1 MGFQIIATSVLAGL
15 LAGWLA
21 GTVMKR
27 GGVGLAG
34 DVSIGLGGSIIGS
47 WIFLWVSPG
56 QDWLAMAIV
65 ALVGAASAIVGQRKI
80 LPGHA

>member
-1 MGFQIIATSVLAGL
+1 MSFQIVSTGMLAGL

-21 GTVMKR
+21 GMFMKR
-27 GGVGLAG
+27 GGIGLAG
-34 DVSIGLGGSIIGS
+34 DIAIGLGGSIVGS

-65 ALVGAASAIVGQRKI
+65 AFVGAASAIVGQRKI
-80 LPGHA
+80 LPGSA

>member
-1 MGFQIIATSVLAGL
+1 MGFQIVATSMLAGL

-21 GTVMKR
+21 GMVMKR

-34 DVSIGLGGSIIGS
+34 DIGIGLGGSIVGS

-56 QDWLAMAIV
+56 PNWPAMAIV
-65 ALVGAASAIVGQRKI
+65 ALIGAASAIVGQRKI

>member
-1 MGFQIIATSVLAGL
+1 MNFQIVATSMLAGL
-15 LAGWLA
+15 LVGWLA
-21 GTVMKR
+21 GMVMKR
-27 GGVGLAG
+27 GALGLAG
-34 DVSIGLGGSIIGS
+34 DVGIGLGGSIVGS
-47 WIFLWVSPG
+47 WIFLWVSPA

>member
-1 MGFQIIATSVLAGL
+1 MNFQIVATSMLAGL

-21 GTVMKR
+21 GRVMKR
-27 GGVGLAG
+27 GALGLAG

-47 WIFLWVSPG
+47 WIFLWVSPA

>member
-1 MGFQIIATSVLAGL
+1 MLAGL

-21 GTVMKR
+21 GRVMKR
-27 GGVGLAG
+27 GALGLAG

-47 WIFLWVSPG
+47 WIFLWVSPA

>member
-1 MGFQIIATSVLAGL
+1 MSFQIIATSVLAGL

-21 GTVMKR
+21 GLVMKR
-27 GGVGLAG
+27 GGFGLAG
-34 DVSIGLGGSIIGS
+34 DISIGLGGSIVGS

-56 QDWLAMAIV
+56 PDGLAMAVV
-65 ALVGAASAIVGQRKI
+65 AFVGAASAIVGQRKI

>member
-1 MGFQIIATSVLAGL
+1 MNFQIVATSMLAGL

-21 GTVMKR
+21 GMVMKR

-34 DVSIGLGGSIIGS
+34 DIGIGLGGSIVGS

-56 QDWLAMAIV
+56 PDWLAMAVV
-65 ALVGAASAIVGQRKI
+65 AFVGAASAIVGQRKI